1 MSASISVNLVQVV
14 LFFTTL
20 ISDGDI
26 ERTRNS
32 EVGSRYT
39 SFRSPA
45 NFNLSK
51 RHIFNFSKKHLVT
64 KHFILVHENVRHR
77 CQRKRRLKVNSC
89 SFSLYAIMAQEYP
102 LLTSD
107 C

>member
-51 RHIFNFSKKHLVT
+51 RHIFHFSKKHFVT
-64 KHFILVHENVRHR
+64 KHFILVHEILGTDVSKNV
-77 CQRKRRLKVNSC
+77 
-89 SFSLYAIMAQEYP
+89 A
-102 LLTSD
+102 
-107 C
+107 